1 PATVQGSAAA
11 DLAHLLAELIENAL
25 VFSSPDQAVD
35 IRGRNRPDGG
45 YTLAIIDSGLGM
57 APEDIAA
64 ANRRLAGAES
74 FTVAPSKYLGHYVAG
89 NLAARHGIQV
99 RLDNSPGNGITATVD
114 LPPTLLSG
122 QADTAG
128 AEPRPGPVTGGR
140 PPSPAPDQP
149 GNLVSAAD
157 WGHPSRTT
165 GPVPVIAPP
174 AAAEEPT
181 TWPWVDDTEEEGEAQ
196 GPGTLQPTTR

>member
-74 FTVAPSKYLGHYVAG
+74 FTIAPSKYLGHYVAG
-89 NLAARHGIQV
+89 NLAVRHGIQV
-99 RLDNSPGNGITATVD
+99 RLERSPGSGITAMVE
-114 LPPTLLSG
+114 LPPEMLTREVDDLSG
-122 QADTAG
+122 THPHAGVDPSAPAAHLAPPPSAPWAG
-128 AEPRPGPVTGGR
+128 APV
-140 PPSPAPDQP
+140 
-149 GNLVSAAD
+149 
-157 WGHPSRTT
+157 
-165 GPVPVIAPP
+165 
-174 AAAEEPT
+174 
-181 TWPWVDDTEEEGEAQ
+181 
-196 GPGTLQPTTR
+196 